1 MKNLFTIRKLS
12 LRTGWTV
19 VVVGAIQNRHLL
31 RVTNSWGAQQ
41 AVRYDHHLGLSCPFG
56 ANATHGLVVKSDS
69 LFPAGPFKTGRLAV
83 TDFVAPPG
91 SPSGAQPYVAFRA
104 ATPTGVRMEGR
115 MQNGASRFISAT
127 FSKDKE
133 PSFSREDMRAI
144 LDDDRIINV
153 TLSRGEIGGQP
164 VAARINVDS
173 RTEAVQ
179 LDKQT

>member
-1 MKNLFTIRKLS
+1 
-12 LRTGWTV
+12 
-19 VVVGAIQNRHLL
+19 
-31 RVTNSWGAQQ
+31 
-41 AVRYDHHLGLSCPFG
+41 
-56 ANATHGLVVKSDS
+56 
-69 LFPAGPFKTGRLAV
+69 
-83 TDFVAPPG
+83 
-91 SPSGAQPYVAFRA
+91 
-104 ATPTGVRMEGR
+104 MEGR